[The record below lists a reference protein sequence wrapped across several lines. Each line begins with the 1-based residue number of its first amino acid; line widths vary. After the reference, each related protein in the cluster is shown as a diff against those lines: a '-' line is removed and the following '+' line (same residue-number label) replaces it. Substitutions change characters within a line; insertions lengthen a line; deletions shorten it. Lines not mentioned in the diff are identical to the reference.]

1 MDEALL
7 GMRLLSGGV
16 RIQFVPNHREDK
28 VYAFTSNDVDLASV
42 SSLFSL
48 YSRSAGVRTIRT
60 IDDSVLDG
68 VARLYAEPAE
78 GAAEPAGTG
87 AGSAPHT
94 L

>member
-7 GMRLLSGGV
+7 GVRFLGGGV
-16 RIQFVPNHREDK
+16 RIQFVHNRQDG
-28 VYAFTSNDVDLASV
+28 VITAVTSNDVDLASV

-48 YSRSAGVRTIRT
+48 YSRSAGVRTIHT
-60 IDDSVLDG
+60 VDDSVLDG